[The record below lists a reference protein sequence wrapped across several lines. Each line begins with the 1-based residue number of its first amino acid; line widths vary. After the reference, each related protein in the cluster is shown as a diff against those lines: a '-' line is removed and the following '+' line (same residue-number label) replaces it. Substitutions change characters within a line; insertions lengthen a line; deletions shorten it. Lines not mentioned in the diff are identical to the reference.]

1 MSAQHGK
8 VLHVVVG
15 HSLPGYFLNAIRSIR
30 ALAPDDDVLVVD
42 NASPER
48 QLIDDLRELAAVEVR
63 VNLLLRPTNEIS
75 ANGKVGGLYLAY
87 GEAFDYA
94 LARDYDYVHILQSDM
109 QLLWWGAE
117 FMDQAASLYQEFPHC
132 VNIHTMA
139 LSRDKAL
146 TDELAPTQREG
157 TMSLRG
163 FGLTDTGLYDL
174 ARWREREMTFH
185 ASERSHATHYAAQG
199 LVVLCH
205 PWPSDA
211 QIPWPA
217 VIRGG
222 RRRGREVTSSA
233 PLLLRPLSPETIKRV
248 TSVPDRAPLE
258 DVCLP
263 WGWLCLSPM
272 WTTGLESIDYYVL
285 RYRDLRRNR
294 LKAARPRLVGE
305 GRGPLRLRL
314 LLPHR
319 PSFALLLVLQPLREV
334 RRRLRRR

>member
-1 MSAQHGK
+1 MSAPGRK
-8 VLHVVVG
+8 VLHVIVG
-15 HSLPGYFLNAIRSIR
+15 HSLPGYFLNAVRSVR
-30 ALAPDDDVLVVD
+30 VLAPDDDVLVVD
-42 NASPER
+42 NASPE
-48 QLIDDLRELAAVEVR
+48 QELIDDLRELAAVDAR
-63 VNLLLRPTNEIS
+63 VSLLLRPTNEIS

-87 GEAFDYA
+87 GEAFQHA
-94 LARDYDYVHILQSDM
+94 LVRDYDYVHILQSDM
-109 QLLWWGAE
+109 QLLWWGPE
-117 FMDQAASLYQEFPHC
+117 FMDRAASLYEEFPQC

-146 TDELAPTQREG
+146 TDELEPTGRPG

-174 ARWREREMTFH
+174 SRWRERAMAFH
-185 ASERSHATHYAAQG
+185 ASERSHATHYAAEG

-222 RRRGREVTSSA
+222 RRRGREVTTAA
-233 PLLLRPLSPETIKRV
+233 PLLLRPLPAEAIASMTA
-248 TSVPDRAPLE
+248 VPDRAPLE

-294 LKAARPRLVGE
+294 LRAARPRLVGQ
-305 GRGPLRLRL
+305 GKGPLGLRL
-314 LLPHR
+314 LLAHR
-319 PSFALLLVLQPLREV
+319 PSFLHLLVLQPLREV
-334 RRRLRRR
+334 RRRLSRR